1 MSRPVF
7 AGRCRTCCAPAAL
20 AIGAALLLPASVP
33 FSSTAQAQQQSPAL
47 PPVVV
52 EQNRP
57 KPAKKPAQNR
67 APAAVPAPAE
77 AAHQEADQSIAAAP
91 ANSTTI
97 AGGAIDDKKPATNN
111 TAQLLA
117 GTPGVSFWP
126 NGGVSSLPAIHGLA
140 DDRVKIELDGMQLTS
155 GCPNHMNPVLSYAD
169 PASVSKVQVI
179 AGITPVS
186 AGGDSLGGTI
196 RVDGAA
202 PRFAA
207 LPGEVITYGS
217 VSVFGRSNGDGF
229 SIGGTASAATQNINV
244 TYTGS
249 WARSNDY
256 KDGAGAT
263 VGSTLYETENHKL
276 SVAVRDNTSL
286 FILNGGVQHIPY
298 EGFPNQPMDMTY
310 NVAWF
315 LNASY
320 TRQFDW
326 GKIDLRAYYQ
336 DTHHEMNFLADKGG
350 DLSPP
355 KNMPMDT
362 HGQNFGYSAKAE
374 IKESPRDMLRVGNE
388 LRGFLLDDWWP
399 STGGMPGMMCC
410 NTFWNIHNGERY
422 DVGTYLEWERKW
434 NPQWGTLLGVR
445 NDTVWMNTG
454 NVQGYSTADY
464 GADAAVFNAENHART
479 DVNFDATALVK
490 YEPDLWS
497 TFEGGY
503 AMKSRSPTLYERYA
517 WSTNSMAMSMNGWFG
532 DGNYYTGNINLKPET
547 AHTFSYTAGW
557 HDAGSYKDGGSRDWE
572 VKVTPYYS
580 YIEDYIDA
588 DRCGPSNTNLMMMT
602 PCTKA
607 NLTKTSGQV
616 ALIFQNHDAEMFG
629 VDISARKLL
638 VNSDVYGRFT
648 LLGVFGYVHSRNLDT
663 GDNLYGVMPL
673 NAKFTLQ
680 HSLENWS
687 NSVELQLTS
696 PHGDVSQTR
705 DELQTPGYALVN
717 LRSSYQLGA
726 IRFDVGVENL
736 FNQQYYIPLGGRYLD
751 FDNATRTWNDNGPL
765 PGMGRTVYA
774 GVTVKF

>member
-1 MSRPVF
+1 
-7 AGRCRTCCAPAAL
+7 
-20 AIGAALLLPASVP
+20 
-33 FSSTAQAQQQSPAL
+33 
-47 PPVVV
+47 
-52 EQNRP
+52 
-57 KPAKKPAQNR
+57 
-67 APAAVPAPAE
+67 
-77 AAHQEADQSIAAAP
+77 
-91 ANSTTI
+91 
-97 AGGAIDDKKPATNN
+97 
-111 TAQLLA
+111 
-117 GTPGVSFWP
+117 
-126 NGGVSSLPAIHGLA
+126 
-140 DDRVKIELDGMQLTS
+140 MQLTS

-217 VSVFGRSNGDGF
+217 VSVFGRSNGNGF

-276 SVAVRDNTSL
+276 SLAVRDNTSL
-286 FILNGGVQHIPY
+286 FVLNGGVQHIPY

-315 LNASY
+315 LNANY

-422 DVGTYLEWERKW
+422 DVGTLPRMGEEVEPAVGYTLGRPQRHRVDEYGER
-434 NPQWGTLLGVR
+434 
-445 NDTVWMNTG
+445 
-454 NVQGYSTADY
+454 
-464 GADAAVFNAENHART
+464 
-479 DVNFDATALVK
+479 
-490 YEPDLWS
+490 
-497 TFEGGY
+497 
-503 AMKSRSPTLYERYA
+503 
-517 WSTNSMAMSMNGWFG
+517 
-532 DGNYYTGNINLKPET
+532 
-547 AHTFSYTAGW
+547 AG
-557 HDAGSYKDGGSRDWE
+557 
-572 VKVTPYYS
+572 
-580 YIEDYIDA
+580 I
-588 DRCGPSNTNLMMMT
+588 
-602 PCTKA
+602 
-607 NLTKTSGQV
+607 
-616 ALIFQNHDAEMFG
+616 
-629 VDISARKLL
+629 
-638 VNSDVYGRFT
+638 
-648 LLGVFGYVHSRNLDT
+648 
-663 GDNLYGVMPL
+663 
-673 NAKFTLQ
+673 
-680 HSLENWS
+680 
-687 NSVELQLTS
+687 
-696 PHGDVSQTR
+696 
-705 DELQTPGYALVN
+705 
-717 LRSSYQLGA
+717 
-726 IRFDVGVENL
+726 
-736 FNQQYYIPLGGRYLD
+736 
-751 FDNATRTWNDNGPL
+751 
-765 PGMGRTVYA
+765 
-774 GVTVKF
+774 